1 VKALSTGEV
10 SGNDLRLKNRNYKL
24 KQMKNILKH
33 PAGLV
38 LLLTCA
44 LAYASC
50 QKEISASAPGK
61 QQVKI
66 FLTDG
71 PVNFDAVN
79 VDIQRVEVWTLS
91 DSCGSRLNGDDDH
104 DDDDNPSCGKWDT
117 LAIRPGVYNLLNL
130 SNGTDTLLAS
140 GLTTSGS
147 IKKIRITL
155 GTNNSVVADSVK
167 YPLELHDHQNQVV
180 IKVKGDDDVDQI
192 NASNLQLWMDFDAGR
207 SIVKIDN
214 NHFVLKP
221 HINLFTPRYTA
232 GIEGRVLPSNA
243 NSIVSAIANGDTLV
257 AFPRQD
263 GYFKIRGIRSATA
276 DVFINATANNYRDTT
291 LKAVQLRAGKE
302 TNVGTI
308 QLHQ

>member
-1 VKALSTGEV
+1 M
-10 SGNDLRLKNRNYKL
+10 R
-24 KQMKNILKH
+24 QMKNILKH
-33 PAGLV
+33 PAGLA
-38 LLLTCA
+38 LLLACA

-50 QKEISASAPGK
+50 QKEISASSPGK

-71 PVNFDAVN
+71 PVDFDAVN
-79 VDIQRVEVWTLS
+79 VDIQRVEVWMVP
-91 DSCGSRLNGDDDH
+91 DSCRSKDDDH
-104 DDDDNPSCGKWDT
+104 DEHDEDHDSADNSSCGKWDS

-140 GLTTSGS
+140 GLAASGT

-167 YPLELHDHQNQVV
+167 YPLELHNHQNQVV

-221 HINLFTPRYTA
+221 HINLFAPRYTA

-243 NSIVSAIANGDTLV
+243 NSIVSAVANGDTLV
-257 AFPRQD
+257 AFPRPD

-302 TNVGTI
+302 INVGTI